1 MGLNFSVVL
10 TAGAALVV
18 SSLAQ
23 AVTKTNSTLDAKSL
37 AQVDGVLSYCTKID
51 SRSSSNYLKG
61 ESIITNGHSNA
72 EVSGLRHSTE
82 YAKSLAAINLELGKV
97 GVNAGLGACRAF
109 KVQGVVDFSV
119 KAPKH
124 SSSDDRR

>member
-1 MGLNFSVVL
+1 MGLKFSVL
-10 TAGAALVV
+10 MTAGAALIV

-37 AQVDGVLSYCTKID
+37 AQVDGVLSYCTRID

-61 ESIITNGHSNA
+61 ESMITNGHSNA
-72 EVSGLRHSTE
+72 EILGLRHSSE

-97 GVNAGLGACRAF
+97 GVNAGLGACRTF

-119 KAPKH
+119 KAPSH